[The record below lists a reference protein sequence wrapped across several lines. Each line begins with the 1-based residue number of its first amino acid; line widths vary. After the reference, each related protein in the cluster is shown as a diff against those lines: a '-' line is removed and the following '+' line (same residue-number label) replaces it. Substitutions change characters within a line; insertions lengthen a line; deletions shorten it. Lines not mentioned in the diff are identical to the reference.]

1 MNQKK
6 EMRWLC
12 HHARL
17 AAGGIFLLSL
27 GCCVSSGISVVYA
40 LVMKSLVDNA
50 IQKEASGFVRA
61 AVLYLVLLVVQAVL
75 VTLLNVAEERFWF
88 RMDRKLQA
96 SLFET
101 LLRMDHSRFSTYHT
115 GTLMSHITTDVE
127 TVVTGMLEILPGLL
141 SMLVTLV
148 GAASLLILWDGRFAI
163 VMLLGG
169 GVVAAMAALLR
180 RKMRQL
186 QREVRDENDKTW
198 SFLDESLRSATILKA
213 FCAQELMQDRL
224 EDRMEKLRKAR
235 FRRTV
240 FSNLCN
246 RGFSFSIN
254 GSYLLGLVWCSVGLL
269 RGTMSYGTLT
279 AVLQLVSR
287 VQQPFS
293 QLSSYVPQYYAMCA
307 SAERLI
313 ALEEEPSEQRNQNIE
328 QSVQE
333 CAKLY
338 ENLDSIRADGL
349 SFSYGEK
356 RVYTDASLCI
366 RKGETAA
373 FMGESGIGKS
383 TFLKLLLALYPL
395 EKGNIWLET
404 TDGTRTPVSVDTRPL
419 FAYVPQQNALL
430 SGSIWECITLFKK
443 GAELSDAE
451 KARVRQV
458 CRTACAEEFI
468 EALPQGYD
476 TMLGEGG
483 KGLSEGQMQRLAV
496 ARALYADCPILLL
509 DEATSALDEA
519 TEARLLSNLQKDTS
533 GKTILIVTHR
543 RAALALCSRVFEVS
557 SGQFRER
564 KETR

>member
-6 EMRWLC
+6 EIRWLYR
-12 HHARL
+12 HARP

-27 GCCVSSGISVVYA
+27 WCCISSGISVAYA

-50 IQKEASGFVRA
+50 IQKEVSGFVRA
-61 AVLYLVLLVVQAVL
+61 AVLYLALLVGQAVL
-75 VTLLNVAEERFWF
+75 VTLLNVVEERFWF

-101 LLRMDHSRFSTYHT
+101 LLRMDYSRFSTYHT

-127 TVVTGMLEILPGLL
+127 TIVTGMLEILPGIL

-198 SFLDESLRSATILKA
+198 AFLDESLRSATILKA
-213 FCAQELMQDRL
+213 FCAQELMENRL
-224 EDRMEKLRKAR
+224 KTRMENLRKAR

-307 SAERLI
+307 SAERLMV
-313 ALEEEPSEQRNQNIE
+313 LEEEPSEQRNQDIE
-328 QSVQE
+328 QSAQE
-333 CAKLY
+333 CTKLY
-338 ENLDSIRADGL
+338 ETLDSIRADGL

-356 RVYTDASLCI
+356 KVYTDASLCI

-383 TFLKLLLALYPL
+383 TFLKLLLALYPP
-395 EKGNIWLET
+395 EKGSIWLET
-404 TDGTRTPVSVDTRPL
+404 TDGTRMPVSVDTRPL

-443 GAELSDAE
+443 GTELSDVE
-451 KARVRQV
+451 KARVQQV

-468 EALPQGYD
+468 EALPQGFD

-496 ARALYADCPILLL
+496 ARALCTDCPILLL

-519 TEARLLSNLQKDTS
+519 TEARLLANLQKDTS

-557 SGQFRER
+557 EGQFWER